1 MRLDIRSPFIAS
13 TLETLEMTENATQ
26 VYRHDEKDGLMEPK
40 FEQDRGTF
48 KVILYSKK
56 KTEAIVE
63 ELVNKISAHCKT
75 PKSKDSIAKF
85 LGFDKKRPSYCINTY
100 IASLVEKGIVSYIF
114 PNKPKS
120 KNQKI
125 YTTDF

>member
-1 MRLDIRSPFIAS
+1 
-13 TLETLEMTENATQ
+13 
-26 VYRHDEKDGLMEPK
+26 MEPK

-85 LGFDKKRPSYCINTY
+85 LGFDKKPPFLLHKYLHRLPHRKRDSFLHLSEQ
-100 IASLVEKGIVSYIF
+100 AQKQ
-114 PNKPKS
+114 KPKDL
-120 KNQKI
+120 
-125 YTTDF
+125 YD